1 MRTRAAVLEDI
12 GRDRPYADTL
22 PLSVDTVDLDPPGW
36 GEMLVRIEAAGVCHS
51 DLSVLDGNRPRPT
64 PMALGH
70 EAAAVIVELGPGVVG
85 AEEGD
90 HVVLT
95 FVPACGVCAECHSG
109 RPALCRRAAVANTAG
124 TLLRG
129 ERRLHRRGEPLHH
142 HLGVSAFAE
151 YAVVD
156 RGSAVVIPRDIP
168 LTVAALL
175 GCAVLTGFGA
185 VVNTARAR
193 PGQSIAVFG
202 LGGIGLSALM
212 TAAVTG
218 LHPIIAIDP
227 IESKRKL
234 AIDLGADT
242 AYAPG
247 EALLS
252 ISEVTDGGVD
262 IGIEAVGHAAVL
274 TTALASTR
282 RGGTTVATG
291 LPHPDATLDAPA
303 LSFAGQGKA
312 LLGSYM
318 GDAAPE
324 RDIPRLVGLWRS
336 EKLPLERLHTET
348 TPLDQINTAFDR
360 LAAGEVIRQIIQP
373 QQTKEDQ

>member
-218 LHPIIAIDP
+218 HHPIIAIDP

-282 RGGTTVATG
+282 RRHHSGDRTAPPGRDPRRPGPLLRRAGQSAPRLIHGRRRPGTGHPSTRRTLAQREAPPGTT
-291 LPHPDATLDAPA
+291 P
-303 LSFAGQGKA
+303 
-312 LLGSYM
+312 Y
-318 GDAAPE
+318 
-324 RDIPRLVGLWRS
+324 RDHIP
-336 EKLPLERLHTET
+336 
-348 TPLDQINTAFDR
+348 
-360 LAAGEVIRQIIQP
+360 
-373 QQTKEDQ
+373 